1 VKESLQGYYFE
12 ITNNFCVRMIQELCI
27 VDLVTDSSGV
37 NYFSIAHFY
46 KNVSTQQIS
55 IMLQNNE

>member
-1 VKESLQGYYFE
+1 
-12 ITNNFCVRMIQELCI
+12 MIQELCI